1 MADEPSGPPPP
12 DWSAPPPPGVQGQP
26 PGFPPQP
33 GFSQQAAPYGHYQ
46 QPQMYAAGQQGN
58 GIAIAG
64 GVCGIV
70 AVVLCWIPFVDYVSV
85 ILGALAIIFG
95 TLGLRQANTH
105 GGAGKGMAITGIV
118 TGIVALVISVLF
130 LAVVYTAVTSINTN
144 VGVFGG

>member
-1 MADEPSGPPPP
+1 MADEPSGIPPPP
-12 DWSAPPPPGVQGQP
+12 DWSASQPGFPGQP

-33 GFSQQAAPYGHYQ
+33 GFPQGYYQ
-46 QPQMYAAGQQGN
+46 QPQIYAAGQPSN
-58 GIAIAG
+58 GIGIAG

-95 TLGLRQANTH
+95 ALGLRQANTH

-118 TGIVALVISVLF
+118 TGIVAVVISLLF
-130 LAVVYTAVTSINTN
+130 LAVIYTAVTSIHTSI
-144 VGVFGG
+144 GVLGG